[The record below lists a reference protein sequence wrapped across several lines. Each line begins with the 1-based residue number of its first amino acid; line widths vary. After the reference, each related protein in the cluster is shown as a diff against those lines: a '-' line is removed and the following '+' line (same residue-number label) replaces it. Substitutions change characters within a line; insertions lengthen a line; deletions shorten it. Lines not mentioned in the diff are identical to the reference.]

1 MQNNNKQKNKKDTY
15 MSRVSQL
22 IKRFE
27 NGGEFPPADE
37 YKAAME
43 EDIRNPIKLRVEWSN
58 KWPVELS
65 GNLLL
70 D

>member
-1 MQNNNKQKNKKDTY
+1 

-27 NGGEFPPADE
+27 NGGEFPTADE

-65 GNLLL
+65 GNIML

>member
-1 MQNNNKQKNKKDTY
+1 
-15 MSRVSQL
+15 MSRVNEL

-27 NGGEFPPADE
+27 NGGEFPTADE

-43 EDIRNPIKLRVEWSN
+43 EDRRNPTERRYEWSEE
-58 KWPVELS
+58 WPEELS
-65 GNLLL
+65 GNIMM